1 MVIDKLVEK
10 IKEKKNPCI
19 VGIDPEWNKI
29 PDCYKKADLP
39 EPEVIF
45 RWAKDIIDCAADIV
59 AAIKPQI
66 AFFEVYGAEGMKV
79 FQKIVAYAHEKGLV
93 VIEDSK
99 RNDIGN
105 TAKAYA
111 NAHLSKEGVI
121 NADFMTV
128 SPFLG
133 TDSIQP
139 FLDVAEKNEKGV
151 FVLVKTSNPSSVEIS
166 EAKNENGEKISDWL
180 AGYISSVGQNYL
192 GKSGYSAVGAV
203 VGATF
208 PEEAKRLRKIMH
220 NHYFLVPGF
229 GAQGGSAKDIISCF
243 NDDGLGAVV
252 SSSRQILYKY
262 LEIENYDNSKN
273 MYLDIARKQILEMQQ
288 EVYGEL
294 KKNCKRMAY

>member
-1 MVIDKLVEK
+1 MHT
-10 IKEKKNPCI
+10 
-19 VGIDPEWNKI
+19 
-29 PDCYKKADLP
+29 
-39 EPEVIF
+39 
-45 RWAKDIIDCAADIV
+45 
-59 AAIKPQI
+59 Q
-66 AFFEVYGAEGMKV
+66 
-79 FQKIVAYAHEKGLV
+79 KGLV

-192 GKSGYSAVGAV
+192 GKSGYSAVGVSGWRNVSRRSKTIKKNNAQSLFSCPRFWCA
-203 VGATF
+203 GR
-208 PEEAKRLRKIMH
+208 ERKRY
-220 NHYFLVPGF
+220 YFLL
-229 GAQGGSAKDIISCF
+229 Q
-243 NDDGLGAVV
+243 
-252 SSSRQILYKY
+252 
-262 LEIENYDNSKN
+262 
-273 MYLDIARKQILEMQQ
+273 
-288 EVYGEL
+288 
-294 KKNCKRMAY
+294 